1 MAPDL
6 PKKINLYLLFL
17 LFTYVAVTCNSII
30 IFASIY
36 MFTKKKKKINEL
48 DIVRESTLISRE
60 TLFFFGKYEF
70 SYYKIDV

>member
-36 MFTKKKKKINEL
+36 MFTKKKKINEL

-60 TLFFFGKYEF
+60 TLFFLANMNFLT
-70 SYYKIDV
+70 IR

>member
-36 MFTKKKKKINEL
+36 MFTKKKKINEL

-60 TLFFFGKYEF
+60 TLFFFWQ
-70 SYYKIDV
+70 I